1 MAWCKFFEIPFCYD
15 MVNAGKLAG
24 AEIGARKIQM
34 IHDKWKHKLPRLNA
48 NTDAGDDD
56 THLLTGTF
64 ETRGNLGMAPSLQ
77 KWLGDELAKESMAA
91 KERRKAREE
100 RALAVKAK

>member
-1 MAWCKFFEIPFCYD
+1 MGEFA
-15 MVNAGKLAG
+15 V

-34 IHDKWKHKLPRLNA
+34 IHDKWKHRLPRLSA

-64 ETRGNLGMAPSLQ
+64 ETQGNLGMAPSLR

-91 KERRKAREE
+91 KERRKAHEE
-100 RALAVKAK
+100 RAMAVKSK